1 MNAGIIKNILLKGKG
16 FVLNNSAAI
25 CTGAGIAATVSI
37 PFFAVSA
44 TPKALLLI
52 EEAKEDKGVEELTPV
67 EIIQTTWKVYIPTA
81 LSTAMAIGL
90 FVAAFKASEA
100 QRTALASAYSLAE
113 RTLDKYQ
120 EKVIEIIGEEKDDKI
135 REEIAQDIL
144 EEGRNESIIPFGSGT
159 ELCYD
164 GISGRY
170 FNSDIESV
178 REAMNDFNFQLN
190 EDYYR
195 DLNDWYMVLG
205 LPQIQMGEI
214 LGWNSDRLMDIH
226 FTSTIAAN
234 GKPCVV
240 LDYSKA
246 LPSPFYRR

>member
-37 PFFAVSA
+37 PFFAVNA

-100 QRTALASAYSLAE
+100 QRAALASAYSLAE

-135 REEIAQDIL
+135 N
-144 EEGRNESIIPFGSGT
+144 G
-159 ELCYD
+159 
-164 GISGRY
+164 
-170 FNSDIESV
+170 
-178 REAMNDFNFQLN
+178 
-190 EDYYR
+190 DYYR

-234 GKPCVV
+234 GQPCIV
-240 LDYSKA
+240 LDYSKV